1 LARFLGTPARQR
13 LARSSF
19 FFLVRTEAKET
30 AMKTLGEYRLRR
42 LVGEGGMGKV
52 YEAEERLTGRRV
64 ALKVLRPE
72 LARSDAARRLFCN
85 EMAIL
90 AHLDH
95 PNVVRSLACAEI
107 DAELVMALEYLE
119 GQTLRQLL
127 LERGRLGV
135 REAAGLCAQIA
146 SALGAAHRQRP
157 VIVHRDLK
165 PENVMVLPGGVVKVM
180 DFGIAK
186 VLEAAGGTTT
196 HSIGTLQYMSPE
208 QIDAVGVDARS
219 DLYCLG
225 LLLYEMLV
233 GKPPFESASPRE
245 LLNLQCTASPPAL
258 PDAVRSSL
266 PAQIAELLKALLQK
280 APDDRPSNA
289 EAVRAALE
297 PHIGALLEVSAA
309 SSSDAPESPTERTPS
324 PLDAPTSASP
334 RADPVRDTLPSVREL
349 RSGRVPRRDTL
360 ALVERVMLPRTVS
373 RRTGAL
379 ALVVASLLSVVLTY
393 GVRRV
398 TAAADE
404 NTPALAET
412 ARAGTEP

>member
-1 LARFLGTPARQR
+1 
-13 LARSSF
+13 
-19 FFLVRTEAKET
+19 
-30 AMKTLGEYRLRR
+30 
-42 LVGEGGMGKV
+42 
-52 YEAEERLTGRRV
+52 
-64 ALKVLRPE
+64 
-72 LARSDAARRLFCN
+72 
-85 EMAIL
+85 
-90 AHLDH
+90 
-95 PNVVRSLACAEI
+95 
-107 DAELVMALEYLE
+107 
-119 GQTLRQLL
+119 L

-146 SALGAAHRQRP
+146 SALGAAHRQKP
-157 VIVHRDLK
+157 AIVHRDLK

-225 LLLYEMLV
+225 LVLYEMLA
-233 GKPPFESASPRE
+233 GTPPFESASPRE

-258 PDAVRSSL
+258 PEAVRASL
-266 PAQIAELLKALLQK
+266 PAQIAELLEALLHK
-280 APDDRPSNA
+280 SPDDRPSSA

-297 PHIGALLEVSAA
+297 PHVGALLEVSAA
-309 SSSDAPESPTERTPS
+309 SSSDARESPTERTPC
-324 PLDAPTSASP
+324 PMDVPTSAGSGP
-334 RADPVRDTLPSVREL
+334 DPVRDTLPSVRQV

-360 ALVERVMLPRTVS
+360 ALVERMTLPRTVS

-379 ALVVASLLSVVLTY
+379 ALVVASLLSALVTY

-398 TAAADE
+398 SAAPDVSI
-404 NTPALAET
+404 PALAET